1 VSEITNVAYAL
12 DAMSLARPHDI
23 AIYFPDRKNGDHHYH
38 YQTLTYR
45 QLNNKSN
52 TLARGLLAY
61 GFKPGDRVALMV
73 TPSLDFFTLSFALFK
88 AGIVPVLIDP
98 GIGLKNLK
106 RCLAEAAPVGFIGVA
121 KAQVARILFGW
132 SKKTINKVVNV
143 GFSLNPTRS
152 LPAILALGEQ
162 SNQQPARSKPTDT
175 AAIVF
180 TSGSTGPPKGVVY
193 SHGNFVAQ
201 VELLRRT
208 YQVLPGEI
216 DLPTF
221 PLFALFN
228 PAMGMSSVI
237 PVMDFTRP
245 AAIDPQTIIAAIKQ
259 FNISN
264 MFGSPALLN
273 TLSKYTEQHQVKLP
287 SLKRVISAGAPVQPK
302 IVQRLVA
309 SLSADA
315 QVHTPYG
322 ATEALPVCSADQD
335 TIMGLGK
342 AGFETGQGACIGE
355 VCEGVQVAIIAISEQ
370 PIAHWQPAMA
380 LTPYSRGEI
389 VVKAKHVT
397 HSYFNRDNSTMLA
410 KIADGDDFWH
420 RMGDIGYTDDR
431 GRLWFCGRKG
441 HAVVVDQQTL
451 FSVCCE
457 GVFNAL
463 PGVYRSAL
471 VRLNEGGR
479 TAAGICVELEPT
491 TNREQIMTALIERAA
506 QFEHTAI
513 IQRFFIHPSFP
524 VDIRHNAKID
534 RDALSRWADC
544 Q

>member
-1 VSEITNVAYAL
+1 MAL
-12 DAMSLARPHDI
+12 KLPDEI
-23 AIYFPDRKNGDHHYH
+23 AIYFPDRKDGDHHYH
-38 YQTLTYR
+38 YQTLSYSE
-45 QLNNKSN
+45 LNKKSN

-61 GFKPGDRVALMV
+61 GFAPGDRVALMV
-73 TPSLDFFTLSFALFK
+73 TPSLDFFVLSFALFK

-98 GIGLKNLK
+98 GIGLRSLK
-106 RCLAEAAPVGFIGVA
+106 SCLAEAAPVGFIGVP
-121 KAQVARILFGW
+121 KAQLARMLFGW
-132 SKKTINKVVNV
+132 SRKTITRVVNV
-143 GFSLNPTRS
+143 GLSFNRRRS
-152 LPAILALGEQ
+152 LRALMALGEQ
-162 SNQQPARSKPTDT
+162 SDRQPAPTQPKDM

-180 TSGSTGPPKGVVY
+180 TSGSTGLPKGVVY

-208 YQVLPGEI
+208 YQVQPGEI

-228 PAMGMSSVI
+228 PALGMSSVI

-245 AAIDPQTIIAAIKQ
+245 AAIDPQTIIGAIKQ

-315 QVHTPYG
+315 RLHTPYG
-322 ATEALPVCSADQD
+322 ATESLPVCSADQD
-335 TIMGLGK
+335 TITGEGK
-342 AGFETGQGACIGE
+342 VGFEAGQGACIGE
-355 VCEGVQVAIIAISEQ
+355 ICEGVEVAIVAINDWEI
-370 PIAHWQPAMA
+370 PHWDPALA
-380 LTPYSRGEI
+380 LPPYSRGEI

-397 HSYFNRDNSTMLA
+397 RSYFNRDQSTRLA
-410 KIADGDDFWH
+410 KIAEGDELWH
-420 RMGDIGYTDDR
+420 RMGDIGYIDDR
-431 GRLWFCGRKG
+431 GRLWFCGRMG
-441 HAVVVDQQTL
+441 HRVVVDQQTL

-463 PGVYRSAL
+463 PTVYRSAL
-471 VRLNEGGR
+471 VRLDENGK
-479 TAAGICVELEPT
+479 TAAGICVELEPGAE
-491 TNREQIMTALIERAA
+491 RGQIMTDLAERAA
-506 QFEHTAI
+506 QCEHTAVI
-513 IQRFFIHPSFP
+513 KRFFIHPGFP

-534 RDALSRWADC
+534 RDALSSWAK
-544 Q
+544 QQ

>member
-1 VSEITNVAYAL
+1 MSELSNVAYAL
-12 DAMSLARPHDI
+12 DAMALKLPDEI
-23 AIYFPDRKNGDHHYH
+23 AIYFPDRKESRYRYH
-38 YQTLTYR
+38 YQTLSYH
-45 QLNNKSN
+45 QLNTKSN

-61 GFKPGDRVALMV
+61 GFEPGDRVALMV
-73 TPSLDFFTLSFALFK
+73 TPSLDFFVLSFALFK

-98 GIGLKNLK
+98 GIGLKSLK
-106 RCLAEAAPVGFIGVA
+106 SCLAEAAPVGFIGVA
-121 KAQVARILFGW
+121 KAQFARMLFGW
-132 SKKTINKVVNV
+132 SRKTITRVVNV
-143 GFSLNPTRS
+143 GFSINRRRS
-152 LPAILALGEQ
+152 LPALMALGEQ
-162 SNQQPARSKPTDT
+162 SQQQPLPTQPNDM

-180 TSGSTGPPKGVVY
+180 TSGSTGLPKGVVY

-208 YQVLPGEI
+208 YQVQPGEI

-228 PAMGMSSVI
+228 PALGMSSVI

-245 AAIDPQTIIAAIKQ
+245 AAIDPQNIIGAIKQ

-273 TLSKYTEQHQVKLP
+273 TLSKYTEAQGIKLP
-287 SLKRVISAGAPVQPK
+287 SLKRVISAGSPVQPK

-309 SLSADA
+309 SLAADA
-315 QVHTPYG
+315 RLYTPYG
-322 ATEALPVCSADQD
+322 ATESLPVCSADQD
-335 TIMGLGK
+335 TIVGEGK
-342 AGFETGQGACIGE
+342 VGFEAGQGACIGE
-355 VCEGVQVAIIAISEQ
+355 ICEGVEVAIIAISEQ
-370 PIAHWQPAMA
+370 PIPHWDAALAMA
-380 LTPYSRGEI
+380 PYSHGEI

-397 HSYFNRDNSTMLA
+397 RSYFNRDQSTLLA
-410 KIADGDDFWH
+410 KIADGEDLWH
-420 RMGDIGYTDDR
+420 RMGDIGYIDDR

-441 HAVVVDQQTL
+441 HRVVLDQKVL

-471 VRLNEGGR
+471 VRLNENGK
-479 TAAGICVELEPT
+479 TAAGICVELEPGADSA
-491 TNREQIMTALIERAA
+491 QIMQALSERGG
-506 QFEHTAI
+506 QFEHTAM
-513 IQRFFIHPSFP
+513 IQRFFIHPGFP

-534 RDALSRWADC
+534 RDALSHWAS